1 MQSVKHNK
9 KTVRLAA
16 IVAVAVVCV
25 GFTSVAVR
33 DAQLGRNIQTL
44 VGMFR
49 ELSLSYVDD
58 VDSDKL
64 LKDAAKGMAQS
75 LDPYTELF
83 TSDGME
89 EFELMTT
96 GKYGGIGSLIR
107 ADSDYVRIAE
117 PYRGSPAD
125 RAGLEIGDK
134 IVEVDGQNMKGATT
148 QEVSTRLKGDPGT
161 SLRLTVRKFR
171 TGELKKLTIRRE
183 RISIPAIAYYG
194 MLGDSLGYIHHVD
207 FTEGCAEQIRRAVN
221 ELKQQGARG
230 LVLDYRGNGGGIV
243 QEAVSILSMFLPADT
258 EVLRMKGKGEGSNK
272 TFRTTGEPI
281 ARNMPLVVLVDS
293 YTASSAEI
301 LAGAIQDLDRGVV
314 VGQRTF
320 GKGLVQSTRPLGY
333 DSYLKLTTA
342 KYYTPSG
349 RCIQS
354 FDYSE
359 GGQRGGGHIPDS
371 LINEFT
377 TAAGRK
383 VYDGGGITPDVVL
396 QPEYVSKF
404 AMALYAHGV
413 LDDYADR
420 YVLRNGLEGVNI
432 DTFRLTHQDYAD
444 FVAMVGNRPLEYE
457 SETRNI
463 LKVLREVAKEEG
475 YSNEIASELENME
488 NKVAGDNATLLE
500 RHRSQISDM
509 IEECIVLR
517 AGYDEGVSRH
527 ILPEDKAVAEA
538 ARLLSDSEN
547 YQRILAPEK

>member
-1 MQSVKHNK
+1 MQNVKHNK
-9 KTVRLAA
+9 YLRLGA
-16 IVAVAVVCV
+16 IVAVAAVCV

-33 DAQLGRNIQTL
+33 DARLGRNIQAL

-64 LKDAAKGMAQS
+64 LKDAAKGMVAS
-75 LDPYTELF
+75 LDPYTELI

-89 EFELMTT
+89 EFEMMTT

-134 IVEVDGQNMKGATT
+134 IVEVDGKNMKGATT
-148 QEVSTRLKGDPGT
+148 QEVSNRLKGDPGT
-161 SLRLTVRKFR
+161 TLRLTVRKFR
-171 TGELKKLTIRRE
+171 TGELQRLTIRRE
-183 RISIPAIAYYG
+183 RIAIPAISYYG

-207 FTEGCAEQIRRAVN
+207 FTEGCAEQMRRAVSQ
-221 ELKQQGARG
+221 LKQQGARG

-258 EVLRMKGKGEGSNK
+258 EVLKMKGKGEGSNK

-281 ARNMPLVVLVDS
+281 ARNLPLVVLVDG

-301 LAGAIQDLDRGVV
+301 VAGAIQDLDRGVV

-320 GKGLVQSTRPLGY
+320 GKGLVQSTRTLGY

-359 GGQRGGGHIPDS
+359 RGHRGGGHIPDS
-371 LINEFT
+371 LINEFS
-377 TAAGRK
+377 TAVGRK
-383 VYDGGGITPDVVL
+383 VYDGGGITPDVVME
-396 QPEYVSKF
+396 PEYTNKF
-404 AMALYAHGV
+404 ALAIYASG
-413 LDDYADR
+413 LADDYADD
-420 YVLRNGLEGVNI
+420 YVLRNGKQSVNI
-432 DTFRLTHQDYAD
+432 GSFHLTEQDYAD

-457 SETRNI
+457 SETRNV

-475 YSNEIASELENME
+475 FDSETAVEIEQME
-488 NKVAGDNATLLE
+488 RKVAGDNASLLE
-500 RHRSQISDM
+500 RHRPQITKI

-517 AGYDEGVSRH
+517 VGYDDGVVRNK
-527 ILPEDKAVAEA
+527 LPEDKTVAEA
-538 ARLLSDSEN
+538 ARLLSDSKAYN
-547 YQRILAPEK
+547 TILAPAAN